1 MTTLLYNATGL
12 KRGTVDTPSLEVYVG
27 NRGLEGIIAV
37 SRIWSIQMM
46 VNGFFVN
53 ADVFFSKKGNE
64 CL

>member
-12 KRGTVDTPSLEVYVG
+12 KRGTVDTSSLEVYVG
-27 NRGLEGIIAV
+27 NRGLEGIIAI

-46 VNGFFVN
+46 VNGFSLMQMY
-53 ADVFFSKKGNE
+53 FSPKKGNE

>member
-27 NRGLEGIIAV
+27 SRGLEGIIAI

-46 VNGFFVN
+46 VQCKWIFVN
-53 ADVFFSKKGNE
+53 ADVFFSE
-64 CL
+64 